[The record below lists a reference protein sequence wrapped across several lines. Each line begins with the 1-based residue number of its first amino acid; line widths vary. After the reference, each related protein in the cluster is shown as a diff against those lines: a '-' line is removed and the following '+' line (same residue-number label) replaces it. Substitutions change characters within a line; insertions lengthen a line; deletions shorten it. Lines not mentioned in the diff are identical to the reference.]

1 MTTLE
6 KYYESIDEM
15 FLNAWVKCNNNEIKY
30 TRRTLTDGTEQE
42 DIKQWEILQNQYL
55 ERFGLPEDYQKF
67 LMLSV
72 SKAKAQLDYVISG
85 KRFELNKITA
95 LEMKINSLTNKSGE
109 EITIQKM
116 LNHLSKMQGYTL
128 TLYNTTVSQY
138 FELID
143 TLQKQK

>member
-1 MTTLE
+1 
-6 KYYESIDEM
+6 M
-15 FLNAWVKCNNNEIKY
+15 FLNAWVKCNNDEIKY

-42 DIKQWEILQNQYL
+42 DIKQWEVLQNQYL

-67 LMLSV
+67 LRLSV

>member
-1 MTTLE
+1 
-6 KYYESIDEM
+6 M
-15 FLNAWVKCNNNEIKY
+15 FLNAWIKCNNDDLRY
-30 TRRTLTDGTEQE
+30 TRRTLDNGTEEE
-42 DIKQWEILQNQYL
+42 DSKQWEVLQNQYL
-55 ERFGLPEDYQKF
+55 SRFGLPEDYEKYLRLQ
-67 LMLSV
+67 V
-72 SKAKAQLDYVISG
+72 SKAKAQLEYVITG

-95 LEMKINSLTNKSGE
+95 IDFKINAMTNENSN

-128 TLYNTTVSQY
+128 TQFNTTVSQY